1 MTEPRTPDD
10 QPIEPGT
17 ATPVDAAA
25 PAEDPPS
32 SAADATGT
40 PAPSTLAESD
50 SPTQAWPSLAGP
62 SAPSGEEPSA
72 RTSVPEEPT
81 TPPTNAADEAV
92 APLTIAAGAAA
103 AASTPGPIQSPFE
116 PAPSLPP
123 AHVATVGE
131 GGTFGAAPPAVHRRS
146 RLRWGLALLGVLIVA
161 AVSFLIVSLVGG
173 RPATS
178 TAMSYMPADAVVYT
192 ELRIDLPG
200 DQRQKLA
207 SFLAA
212 FPSFKDQSA
221 IEPKID
227 ELFDRV
233 VRKAT
238 EDKQTWTADIKPWFG
253 GQVGLGVGLPE
264 NVGAMTAAT
273 ADTSLAVF
281 TITDRAKATAW
292 LTSTLESA
300 TINRSTYGDAD
311 LFVPAAGG
319 DAWAIGIN
327 DKVMVAGSTAA
338 VKAAIDTSGKSAFN
352 QNDDVKAALAT
363 VDKDFVMFSVVR
375 TRAYADQ
382 ALRLMAISQPGVLEK
397 TQIDETALAMIPAWQ
412 VSTARFENDS
422 IVGSTAGPAWAIGYD
437 TTNRPS
443 DVLGHVP
450 AKTLLY
456 ADIHDAGPALG
467 AIIAKFRAL
476 DETKPAFAQFDQT
489 INILGGPDAVYGWW
503 GDTAVVVSALADG
516 TIGGGLVIHPR
527 DAAAADRLL
536 TTLAGFVALGGGGS
550 GIATRTEDH
559 NGTKITIIDLSGMP
573 GASTAGLPPGYK
585 AEFAWATKADVTV
598 LGYGASFVAAVLDAG
613 PGNSLADD
621 ARFKGL
627 LGRVGADNMGIA
639 FLDIAA
645 IRALVEPLVQTQA
658 PADKWTYYTTEIQPY
673 LKPLDA
679 VISAIRKDGGLDRG
693 TGAFTAH

>member
-17 ATPVDAAA
+17 AKPVDAVP
-25 PAEDPPS
+25 PA
-32 SAADATGT
+32 AADATGAA
-40 PAPSTLAESD
+40 APSTSVEAD
-50 SPTQAWPSLAGP
+50 SPTQAWPSLAEPAATAADGPVAP
-62 SAPSGEEPSA
+62 SA
-72 RTSVPEEPT
+72 
-81 TPPTNAADEAV
+81 
-92 APLTIAAGAAA
+92 LAAA
-103 AASTPGPIQSPFE
+103 TPTPDSGSSPFE
-116 PAPSLPP
+116 PASSLPP
-123 AHVATVGE
+123 THVATVGE
-131 GGTFGAAPPAVHRRS
+131 GGTFGAAPAAARGRS
-146 RLRWGLALLGVLIVA
+146 RLRWGVALVGVLIVA
-161 AVSFLIVSLVGG
+161 AASFLIVSLVGG

-178 TAMSYMPADAVVYT
+178 TAMGYMPASAVVYT

-233 VRKAT
+233 IRKAT
-238 EDKQTWTADIKPWFG
+238 DDKQTWTADIKPWFG

-273 ADTSLAVF
+273 ANTSLAVF

-311 LFVPAAGG
+311 VFVPAAGA
-319 DAWAIGIN
+319 DAFAIGIN

-338 VKAAIDTSGKSAFN
+338 VKAAIDSDGKSAFS

-422 IVGSTAGPAWAIGYD
+422 IVGSTAGPAWPIGYD

-476 DETKPAFAQFDQT
+476 DETKPAFAQFDQA

-503 GDTAVVVSALADG
+503 GDTAVVVSSLADG

-536 TTLAGFVALGGGGS
+536 TTLGGFVALSGGS
-550 GIATRTEDH
+550 SGVSTRSEDH
-559 NGTKITIIDLSGMP
+559 NGTKITIIDLSGAP
-573 GASTAGLPPGYK
+573 GMSTAGLPPGYK

-598 LGYGASFVAAVLDAG
+598 LGYGSNFVAAVLDAG

-621 ARFKGL
+621 PRFKGL
-627 LGRVGADNMGIA
+627 LGRVGADNMGVA

-645 IRALVEPLVQTQA
+645 IRALVEPLAQA
-658 PADKWTYYTTEIQPY
+658 QVPADKWTYYTTEIQPY

-679 VISAIRKDGGLDRG
+679 LISAIRKDGGLDRG